1 MNNKKAK
8 DLSQQ
13 KKKEINNLVSKLIKH
28 QKALYHPETR
38 MKLFIYDG
46 ICCKGECN
54 TDKEER
60 HLKVLLPAGSFGD
73 FQDPIKLD
81 RVGKAVVCFQHFF
94 FKHQKEYIIN
104 GQFPEEARLK
114 RGGENF
120 DDYEIKAIPAPK
132 PFKTKKDK
140 SGRYVT
146 GFKLLKG
153 AAKDNA
159 WVCNFHKFAQFKNK

>member
-1 MNNKKAK
+1 
-8 DLSQQ
+8 
-13 KKKEINNLVSKLIKH
+13 
-28 QKALYHPETR
+28 

-140 SGRYVT
+140 SGRYVR

-153 AAKDNA
+153 AAQDNA